1 MSGSDILPTGQP
13 VISNG
18 HLCPDTVCLAT
29 RQQQQDQVSY
39 QSKTHRTILAAP
51 HIWRVR
57 ANDVIRA
64 LDSGMPA
71 GS

>member
-1 MSGSDILPTGQP
+1 MALISCPVGNLSSVMDIGAQTLF
-13 VISNG
+13 G
-18 HLCPDTVCLAT
+18 HKT
-29 RQQQQDQVSY
+29 RQQQDQVSY